1 MRRVV
6 FIGTVGCGKT
16 TLGQAIHG
24 DEIHYKKTQAVEIIG
39 REILD
44 LPGEFLERV
53 DRRGALMM
61 STMDAEVIVFIESA
75 TEVRTMFPPE
85 YAGSFAKEVIG
96 VVTKIDLATEKQ
108 IETAE
113 KKLRLA
119 GARKLFRVSSVTGTG
134 IKELV
139 DYLSGEE

>member
-1 MRRVV
+1 MKRVV

-61 STMDAEVIVFIESA
+61 STMDAEVVVFIESA
-75 TEVRTMFPPE
+75 TEVRAMFPPE
-85 YAGSFAKEVIG
+85 YAGSFAKDVIG
-96 VVTKIDLATEKQ
+96 VVTKIDLATEEQ
-108 IETAE
+108 IENAE

-119 GARKLFRVSSVTGTG
+119 GARKLFRVSSVTGSG
-134 IKELV
+134 LKELV
-139 DYLSGEE
+139 DYLSGD

>member
-1 MRRVV
+1 MKRVV

-16 TLGQAIHG
+16 TLGQDIDG

-61 STMDAEVIVFIESA
+61 STMDAEVVVFIESA
-75 TEVRTMFPPE
+75 TEVRAMFPPE
-85 YAGSFAKEVIG
+85 YAGSFAKDVIG
-96 VVTKIDLATEKQ
+96 VVTKIDLATEEQ
-108 IETAE
+108 IENAE

-119 GARKLFRVSSVTGTG
+119 GARRLFRVSSVTGSG
-134 IKELV
+134 LKELME
-139 DYLSGEE
+139 YLSGE

>member
-1 MRRVV
+1 MKRVV

-61 STMDAEVIVFIESA
+61 STMDAEVIVFVESA
-75 TEVRTMFPPE
+75 TETRAMFPPE
-85 YAGSFAKEVIG
+85 YAGSFAKDVIG
-96 VVTKIDLATEKQ
+96 VITKTDLADEEQ
-108 IETAE
+108 IIYAE
-113 KKLRLA
+113 KKLKLA
-119 GARKLFRVSSVTGTG
+119 GARRIFKVSSITGDGLDTL
-134 IKELV
+134 I
-139 DYLSGEE
+139 DYLSGE

>member
-1 MRRVV
+1 MKRVV
-6 FIGTVGCGKT
+6 FIGTIGCGKT

-75 TEVRTMFPPE
+75 TEERAMFPPE

-96 VVTKIDLATEKQ
+96 VITKIDLAAEEQ
-108 IETAE
+108 IENAE
-113 KKLRLA
+113 KRLRLA
-119 GARKLFRVSSVTGTG
+119 GARKLFRVSSITGSG
-134 IKELV
+134 LKELV
-139 DYLSGEE
+139 DYLSGD

>member
-1 MRRVV
+1 MKRVV

-24 DEIHYKKTQAVEIIG
+24 DEIQYKKTQAVEIIG

-61 STMDAEVIVFIESA
+61 STMDAEVVVFIESA
-75 TEVRTMFPPE
+75 TEVRAMFPPE
-85 YAGSFAKEVIG
+85 YAGSFAKDVIG
-96 VVTKIDLATEKQ
+96 VVTKIDLATEEQ
-108 IETAE
+108 IENAE
-113 KKLRLA
+113 KRLRLA
-119 GARKLFRVSSVTGTG
+119 GARKLFRVSSITGSG
-134 IKELV
+134 LKELV
-139 DYLSGEE
+139 DYLSGD

>member
-1 MRRVV
+1 MKRVV

-61 STMDAEVIVFIESA
+61 STMDAEVVVFIESA
-75 TEVRTMFPPE
+75 TEVRAMFPPE
-85 YAGSFAKEVIG
+85 YAGSFAKDVIG
-96 VVTKIDLATEKQ
+96 VVTKIDLATEEQ
-108 IETAE
+108 IENAE

-119 GARKLFRVSSVTGTG
+119 GARRLFRVSSVTGSG
-134 IKELV
+134 LKELME
-139 DYLSGEE
+139 YLSGE

>member
-1 MRRVV
+1 MKRVV

-61 STMDAEVIVFIESA
+61 STMDAEVVVFIESA
-75 TEVRTMFPPE
+75 TEVRAMFPPE

-96 VVTKIDLATEKQ
+96 VVTKIDLATEEQ
-108 IETAE
+108 IENAE

-119 GARKLFRVSSVTGTG
+119 GARKLFRVSSVTGSG
-134 IKELV
+134 LEELV
-139 DYLSGEE
+139 DYLSGD

>member
-1 MRRVV
+1 MKRVV
-6 FIGTVGCGKT
+6 FIGTIGCGKT

-24 DEIHYKKTQAVEIIG
+24 DEIHYKKTQADEIIG

-75 TEVRTMFPPE
+75 TEERAMFPPE

-96 VVTKIDLATEKQ
+96 VITKIDLAAEEQ
-108 IETAE
+108 IENAE
-113 KKLRLA
+113 KRLRLA
-119 GARKLFRVSSVTGTG
+119 GARKLFRVSSITGSG
-134 IKELV
+134 LKELV
-139 DYLSGEE
+139 DYLSGD

>member
-1 MRRVV
+1 MKRVV

-61 STMDAEVIVFIESA
+61 STMDAEVVVFIESA
-75 TEVRTMFPPE
+75 TEVRAMFPPE

-96 VVTKIDLATEKQ
+96 VVTKIDLATDEQ
-108 IETAE
+108 IENAE

-119 GARKLFRVSSVTGTG
+119 GARKLFRVSSVTGSG
-134 IKELV
+134 LKELV
-139 DYLSGEE
+139 DYLSGD

>member
-1 MRRVV
+1 MKRVV

-61 STMDAEVIVFIESA
+61 STMDAEVVVFIESA
-75 TEVRTMFPPE
+75 TEVRAMFPPE
-85 YAGSFAKEVIG
+85 YAGSFAKDVIG
-96 VVTKIDLATEKQ
+96 VVTKIDLATEEQ
-108 IETAE
+108 IENAE

-119 GARKLFRVSSVTGTG
+119 GARKLFRVSSVTGSG
-134 IKELV
+134 LEELV
-139 DYLSGEE
+139 DYLSGD

>member
-1 MRRVV
+1 MKKVV

-61 STMDAEVIVFIESA
+61 STIDAEVIVFIESA
-75 TEVRTMFPPE
+75 TETRAMFPPE
-85 YAGSFAKEVIG
+85 YAGCFAKDVIG
-96 VVTKIDLATEKQ
+96 VITKTDLADEEQ
-108 IETAE
+108 LAYAE

-119 GARKLFRVSSVTGTG
+119 GARRIFKVSSITGDG
-134 IKELV
+134 LEELV
-139 DYLSGEE
+139 DYLSGD

>member
-1 MRRVV
+1 MKRVV

-24 DEIHYKKTQAVEIIG
+24 DVIHYKKTQAVEIIG

-61 STMDAEVIVFIESA
+61 STMDAEVVVFIESA
-75 TEVRTMFPPE
+75 IEVRAMFPPE
-85 YAGSFAKEVIG
+85 YAGSFGKEVIG
-96 VVTKIDLATEKQ
+96 VVTKTDIATSEQ
-108 IETAE
+108 IESAE
-113 KKLRLA
+113 KRLMLA
-119 GARKLFRVSSVTGTG
+119 GARKIFHVSSVTGEG
-134 IKELV
+134 VKELV
-139 DYLSGEE
+139 EYLSGD